1 MDRITCLF
9 SLINCISFL
18 VNIFTKIDFTFKD
31 LKCYSIEKEE
41 TAKSLV
47 TLSKTLFALTKYK
60 AKKGN
65 KYKEQKSS
73 FQTQEQFILTF
84 L

>member
-18 VNIFTKIDFTFKD
+18 VNIFIKIDFTFKD

-41 TAKSLV
+41 TAKGLV
-47 TLSKTLFALTKYK
+47 TLTKTLFALTKYK
-60 AKKGN
+60 K
-65 KYKEQKSS
+65 
-73 FQTQEQFILTF
+73 
-84 L
+84 